1 MFYRIYFVF
10 FLVIAL
16 PGTLHAA
23 CLGKI
28 DKGITVTGQTDYDP
42 FNPNDTTEEL
52 LLTVRNT
59 GDEAC
64 SYALAFR
71 TPDGTAKLGK
81 TLSYFLTSQN
91 GRSLLINTTAN
102 VPAASRLTRP
112 VPVNGTENFYYRIV
126 IPRGQFAA
134 PGNFADTLTLELY
147 ALDSSGQSGST
158 PVDNTTLRLSYTVP
172 QILSVNIKGAGTT
185 TTVDFG
191 ELTLGKQR
199 AVIIQTRSNHSYD
212 LNISSANQGA
222 MKLTPPVPN
231 RNWTVGYEARIN
243 GQLLDLHNGASVQ
256 KLPPT
261 HSEDASYSLLVT
273 VGDTAK
279 KRAGKYEDVITLQIN
294 AAAP

>member
-1 MFYRIYFVF
+1 MFYKIYLVIV
-10 FLVIAL
+10 LVIAV
-16 PGTLHAA
+16 PGTLQAA
-23 CLGKI
+23 CIGTI
-28 DKGITVTGQTDYDP
+28 DKGITVSGKTAYDP
-42 FNPNDTTEEL
+42 FNPSDTTEEL
-52 LLTVRNT
+52 QLSVRNT

-64 SYALAFR
+64 GYALAFR
-71 TPDGTAKLGK
+71 TPGGTAKLGK
-81 TLSYFLTSQN
+81 TLSYYLTSPN
-91 GRSLLINTTAN
+91 GRSLLIDATAN
-102 VPAASRLTRP
+102 VPAAAQLGGQ
-112 VPVNGTENFYYRIV
+112 VPVNNTEKFNYRIV

-134 PGNFADTLTLELY
+134 PGSYADTLTLELY
-147 ALDSSGQSGST
+147 ALNDTGQPGT

-191 ELTLGKQR
+191 ELTQGEQR
-199 AVIIQTRSNHSYD
+199 AVTVQARSNHSYD

-231 RNWTVGYEARIN
+231 RNWTVGYEARLN

-261 HSEDASYSLLVT
+261 HSEDASYNLLVT
-273 VGDTAK
+273 VGDVAK